1 VPTYPQTILLQMD
14 ADVRLAAA
22 AGGVARYFADNAGLA
37 NEAIL
42 DLQQSVMLAC
52 KHCFHCHSSAASCE
66 ITLLRYEDRL
76 EIDLAVPATER
87 PKEKQELMFPGIDE
101 VHCEFLENSAR
112 MRLVKFLGNGSHTDC

>member
-1 VPTYPQTILLQMD
+1 MPTYPQTILLQMD

-42 DLQQSVMLAC
+42 NLQESVMLAC
-52 KHCFHCHSSAASCE
+52 KHCFHCRSSANSCE
-66 ITLLRYEDRL
+66 VTLLRYEDRL
-76 EIDLAVPATER
+76 EIDLSVPG
-87 PKEKQELMFPGIDE
+87 KESPEGNEKPTLPGVDE

-112 MRLVKFLGNGSHTDC
+112 MRLIKFLGNGSHTG